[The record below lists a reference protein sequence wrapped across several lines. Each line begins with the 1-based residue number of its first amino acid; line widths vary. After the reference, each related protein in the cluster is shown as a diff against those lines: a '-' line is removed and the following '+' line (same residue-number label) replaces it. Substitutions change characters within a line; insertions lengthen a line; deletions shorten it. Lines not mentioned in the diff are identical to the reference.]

1 MATPNS
7 ISIPVDR
14 QVDRRFTLDF
24 TVGAIMSL
32 LSVAYGVAT
41 LQAHFYDLGAVLV
54 LTALVQM
61 AATTALGRRNR
72 HSLHLRALVLI
83 SADFALFVFCR
94 WAGSGTGFYHFYL
107 SLAALPLLFIRTT
120 NRWTVRLCVAVPVA
134 FYLALEAFGSTW
146 MLPMMPDTP
155 TLVDVLYWVLLPC
168 RFIFLLIGANYLAQ
182 TNQKAQ
188 ARINLTLSE
197 LRENV
202 RTSRALLSAI
212 PDMIFR
218 VSDEGR
224 FLDFHCQ
231 APGDLFLPPEK
242 LIGKKL
248 TDVLPAAI
256 AARLFDRVIA
266 AIMCGDMHVFSF
278 ELKREGVTYY
288 YETRIAGTGA
298 NDVLM
303 VVQDVSERVRAE
315 KTILEQQIRAAGASK
330 MAALGEMAAGIAHE
344 INNPLAIITGHV
356 QQLKDMVESND
367 LDKESMVEVAD
378 KVDQT
383 ALRIS
388 KIIRSLRF
396 FARDG
401 QEDPFEE
408 ASVREIVKDTLEF
421 CRQRFLSHAIDLR
434 VREISENLIVECRA
448 VQIGQVLLNLLNNAH
463 DAIESLPERWIELTV
478 EDLGSQVKIAVVDS
492 GAGIAAS
499 IRTRI
504 LEPFFTTKEMGK
516 GTGLGLS
523 ISRGIMESHHGKLY
537 LDADWPHTRFVM
549 EIPKTQRP
557 FMQQRVSFQQT
568 TEDQ

>member
-1 MATPNS
+1 MATADVLS
-7 ISIPVDR
+7 G
-14 QVDRRFTLDF
+14 DRRFTLDF
-24 TVGAIMSL
+24 TVGAVMSL
-32 LSVAYGVAT
+32 LSVAYGIAT
-41 LQAHFYDLGAVLV
+41 LQAHYYSLGVILL

-61 AATTALGRRNR
+61 TSTAVIGNRSR
-72 HSLHLRALVLI
+72 HSLYLRALILI
-83 SADFALFVFCR
+83 SADFALLMFCR
-94 WAGSGTGFYHFYL
+94 WSGSETGFYHFYV
-107 SLAALPLLFIRTT
+107 SLAALPLLFIETT
-120 NRWTVRLCVAVPVA
+120 NRWTVRFTVAVPVVL
-134 FYLALEAFGSTW
+134 YLCLEVFGNQW
-146 MLPMMPDTP
+146 MLPPLGPGTP
-155 TLVDVLYWVLLPC
+155 TLVDVLYWVLLPF
-168 RFIFLLIGANYLAQ
+168 RFVFLLIGAHYLAL

-231 APGDLFLPPEK
+231 ATSDLFLPPEK

-248 TDVLPAAI
+248 ADVLPPAI
-256 AARLFDRVIA
+256 AARLYDRVIA
-266 AIMCGDMHVFSF
+266 AIMCGDMHLFSF
-278 ELKREGVTYY
+278 ELERDGVLRH

-315 KTILEQQIRAAGASK
+315 KTIMEQQIRAASASK

-344 INNPLAIITGHV
+344 INNPLAIISGHV
-356 QQLKDMVESND
+356 QQLKDMVENED
-367 LDKESMVEVAD
+367 FEKTAMVEIAD

-383 ALRIS
+383 AHRIS

-408 ASVREIVKDTLEF
+408 ASVREIVNDTLEF
-421 CRQRFLSHAIDLR
+421 CRQRFLSHSIDLR
-434 VREISENLIVECRA
+434 VQEIPEHLTIECRA

-463 DAIESLPERWIELTV
+463 DAIEALPERWIELSV
-478 EDLGSQVKIAVVDS
+478 ETTSTHVKIAVVDS
-492 GAGIAAS
+492 GAGIASS
-499 IRTRI
+499 IRARI
-504 LEPFFTTKEMGK
+504 LEPFFTTKEVGK

-523 ISRGIMESHHGKLY
+523 ISKGIVESHHGSLY
-537 LDADWPHTRFVM
+537 FDPNSSHTRFVL

-557 FMQQRVSFQQT
+557 FMQQHV
-568 TEDQ
+568 